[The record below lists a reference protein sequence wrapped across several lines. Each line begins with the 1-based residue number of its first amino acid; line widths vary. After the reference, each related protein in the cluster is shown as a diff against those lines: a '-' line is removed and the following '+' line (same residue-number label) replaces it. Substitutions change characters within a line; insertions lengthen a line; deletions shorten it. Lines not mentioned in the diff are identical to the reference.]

1 MWVLWGG
8 SSDPGPWEPLMP
20 RRLASLLASLVVGL
34 VAVAGLS
41 TPASAVAPAPTVRIS
56 TPWMVKARVAT
67 TLKGTVSA
75 GSGHAAYL
83 QIASG
88 SSWKNLKKTTV
99 RASGTKGTFS
109 FRFVPRS
116 SAHSYRVVVKKPGVR
131 TAVSNTRVIRTT
143 TGSVYL
149 AKARHYMKR
158 YCPATPI
165 KADLPRGAALA
176 GRADTSYRWTGVYT
190 SKGLKKTYTWKQK
203 IRLQPGMPDATLRA
217 VSLHECAH
225 IVQYRQLRKGE
236 DYLNARI
243 KATDK
248 LHHGNGIEKQAD
260 CMTAVLLGT
269 MRYAAYTNTCT
280 SAQKKAAKA
289 LWKSFGSKYQKATYT
304 FTRYE

>member
-1 MWVLWGG
+1 
-8 SSDPGPWEPLMP
+8 MP
-20 RRLASLLASLVVGL
+20 RRLVSVVASLVVAL

-41 TPASAVAPAPTVRIS
+41 SPASAAAPAPTVRIS
-56 TPWMVKARVAT
+56 AKWMVKASSPMK
-67 TLKGTVSA
+67 LKGTVSS
-75 GSGHAAYL
+75 GSGHTAYL
-83 QIASG
+83 QVESG
-88 SSWKNLKKTTV
+88 SSWKNLTRTKV
-99 RASGTKGTFS
+99 AASGSKGTFS
-109 FRFVPRS
+109 FSFTPRS
-116 SAHSYRVVVKKPGVR
+116 GSHVYRVVVKKSGVKR
-131 TAVSNTRVIRTT
+131 AVSNERRIRTT
-143 TGSVYL
+143 TGSVYV
-149 AKARHYMKR
+149 AKARHYMKA
-158 YCPATPI
+158 YCPSTPI
-165 KADLPRGAALA
+165 KADLPRGASLA

-248 LHHGNGIEKQAD
+248 LHKGNGIEKQAD

-269 MRYAAYTNTCT
+269 MRYAAYTDTCT

-289 LWKSFGSKYQKATYT
+289 LWKSFGGKYQKSTYT

>member
-1 MWVLWGG
+1 
-8 SSDPGPWEPLMP
+8 MP
-20 RRLASLLASLVVGL
+20 RRLVSVLASFVVAL

-41 TPASAVAPAPTVRIS
+41 SPATAAASAPTVRIS
-56 TPWMVKARVAT
+56 AKWMVKASKPT
-67 TLKGTVSA
+67 KLTGTVSS
-75 GSGHAAYL
+75 GSGHTAYL
-83 QIASG
+83 QVASG
-88 SSWKNLKKTTV
+88 SSWKNLKKTKV
-99 RASGTKGTFS
+99 AAKGSKGAFS
-109 FRFVPRS
+109 FTFTPRS
-116 SAHSYRVVVKKPGVR
+116 GSHLYRVVVKKSGVKR
-131 TAVSNTRVIRTT
+131 AVSNERRIRTT
-143 TGSVYL
+143 TGSVYV
-149 AKARHYMKR
+149 AKARHYMKK
-158 YCPATPI
+158 YCPSTPI
-165 KADLPRGAALA
+165 KADLPKGAALA

-248 LHHGNGIEKQAD
+248 LHKGNGIEKQAD

-269 MRYAAYTNTCT
+269 MRYAAYTDTCS

-289 LWKSFGSKYQKATYT
+289 LWKNFGGKYQKSTYT